1 MLPMSPTVSRTAPL
15 FRKVTEPVGT
25 PDDAGVTVA
34 TKVTNCPSFEGL
46 GDDRSVVVVASLF
59 TVWTTMEEA
68 LLPCTVSP
76 LYVAV
81 KLCGPTANEL
91 NEKVA
96 TPLFGA

>member
-1 MLPMSPTVSRTAPL
+1 VPL
-15 FRKVTEPVGT
+15 FRKVTEPVGI

-59 TVWTTMEEA
+59 TVWTTMEEV
-68 LLPCTVSP
+68 LLPCTASP

-81 KLCGPTANEL
+81 NLCGPTVSEL
-91 NEKVA
+91 KENVA
-96 TPLFGA
+96 TPLFDA